1 MLRRHGGQIRG
12 NAQVIAIER
21 HAHAW
26 TAQTAGQVF
35 EAPLLVNAAG
45 AWADEIAAL
54 AGVARIDLRP
64 LRRTAALVD
73 APTVDGMARRP
84 LTNDVDETFSSKPA
98 AGRLPISQIRRQP
111 CTERVCQ

>member
-1 MLRRHGGQIRG
+1 MLRRNGGQSRG

-73 APTVDGMARRP
+73 VPTVDGMARWP
-84 LTNDVDETFSSKPA
+84 LTIDVDERSEE
-98 AGRLPISQIRRQP
+98 RRVGKECVSTCRSRWSP
-111 CTERVCQ
+111 SH